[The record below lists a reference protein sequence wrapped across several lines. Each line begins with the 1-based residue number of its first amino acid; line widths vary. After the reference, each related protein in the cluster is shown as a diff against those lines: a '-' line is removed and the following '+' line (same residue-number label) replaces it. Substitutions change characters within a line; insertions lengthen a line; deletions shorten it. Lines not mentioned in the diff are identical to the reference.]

1 MNRLAIGAF
10 LLFLLCFTISG
21 ITIAQTQTVVGVTQG
36 NVFEYDMS
44 TSFSSTSTSTPP
56 AELVELNQTE
66 WLRVTVTGVSGSQI
80 LTQITT
86 HYRNGTEI
94 SSDGSSDIE
103 TGEGSGGPPFIGADL
118 GKNDQINPSASEPW
132 YINETV
138 TRTYNDAPRE
148 TNHLRLEHTEESD
161 TVGEFTQIYDY
172 YFDKST
178 GVLVEY
184 TSEFSYTGL
193 TSITRSKL
201 TSSNV
206 WLVHRDGGIQ
216 QDSPTD
222 PSTTMYVAAA
232 AVAITI
238 LIVAAAIILKK
249 RKKKIKSKYINYQH
263 KRTAKKSK

>member
-1 MNRLAIGAF
+1 MTKTA
-10 LLFLLCFTISG
+10 
-21 ITIAQTQTVVGVTQG
+21 VVGVSQG
-36 NVFEYDMS
+36 DVFEYDMVSHWNSLS
-44 TSFSSTSTSTPP
+44 TDTVP
-56 AELVELNQTE
+56 AELLELNQTE
-66 WLRVTVTGVSGSQI
+66 RIIVTVTEVSGSRI
-80 LTQITT
+80 STQVTT
-86 HYRNGTEI
+86 RYRNGTEI
-94 SSDGSSDIE
+94 NSDGFCDIE
-103 TGEGSGGPPFIGADL
+103 TGELLEGPPFIGADL
-118 GKNDQINPSASEPW
+118 GKNDLVNPSASEPW

-138 TRTYNDAPRE
+138 TRTYKDGPRE
-148 TNHLRLEHTEESD
+148 TNHLRLEHIEDSD

-206 WLVHRDGGIQ
+206 WLVHGDGGLQ

-232 AVAITI
+232 AAAITI
-238 LIVAAAIILKK
+238 PIVAAAIILKK
-249 RKKKIKSKYINYQH
+249 RKSK
-263 KRTAKKSK
+263 